1 MSRPQVVIRVQ
12 RARPCSSGVDELG
25 SLPKEPYALEG
36 TTMSADIADEATA
49 AAVLALVLRGAS
61 AELQVYLDPPERA
74 QFIEQL
80 KRIAD
85 VRESIPPALDD
96 EQLEL
101 LRLLRDGATL
111 GQAATHVGLS
121 RRTADRRLARA
132 RATLGVTTTAEAVA
146 RLEERRWLPR
156 W

>member
-1 MSRPQVVIRVQ
+1 MSRPQVVISARKSEPDSFGVLDLDALAHDSYELDGCTVRVD
-12 RARPCSSGVDELG
+12 V
-25 SLPKEPYALEG
+25 
-36 TTMSADIADEATA
+36 ADGA
-49 AAVLALVLRGAS
+49 AAATVLALVLRGAS
-61 AELQVYLDPPERA
+61 AELHVCLDPPERA
-74 QFIEQL
+74 QFIDQL

-85 VRESIPPALDD
+85 VRESTPPALDE

-101 LRLLRDGATL
+101 LRLLRDGASL
-111 GQAATHVGLS
+111 GQAAAHVGLS

-132 RATLGVTTTAEAVA
+132 RATLGVSTTTEAVA